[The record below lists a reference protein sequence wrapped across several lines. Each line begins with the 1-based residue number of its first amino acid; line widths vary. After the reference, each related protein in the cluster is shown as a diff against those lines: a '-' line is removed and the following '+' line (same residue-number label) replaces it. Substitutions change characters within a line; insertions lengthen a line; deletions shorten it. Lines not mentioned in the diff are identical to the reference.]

1 MGWDRKSMPTALV
14 AWSLLEEIALPQ
26 KPQHLS
32 FLWPP
37 FCVTLF
43 NRKRQAGG
51 EIRLGTQLCRFLL
64 TAAKESGGSWR
75 PEVGGREG
83 HGGGSE
89 QEAGALSFLKG

>member
-1 MGWDRKSMPTALV
+1 MPTALV

-75 PEVGGREG
+75 TEVGGREG

-89 QEAGALSFLKG
+89 KEAGALSFLKG